1 MRQDLER
8 RLFFH
13 DRDLF
18 FQQLDLVFVD
28 TTSLYLCRD
37 TETPWQTWG
46 YSRDRRGDLPQFV
59 LCVAVDRHGWPVA
72 WEVFSGNAADKAG
85 LRRIVA
91 ISRQRFRVRSVIIVA
106 DRGMIAGDTIEPL
119 ARRPRALF
127 EGTLGR
133 RRRRQREVSAEVLAR
148 AGRHETAADNL
159 EVKEVSVGRRRHVV
173 CRDPEE
179 ARKEAA
185 ARDAVLASLQT
196 TLDRNGPSAILGNRG
211 FARFLKIQKGSV
223 RIDPEAVR
231 RGARLNG
238 KFVLT
243 TDTDAIETAENESG
257 GAGGLS
263 HGISIGSVLA
273 CSFGR
278 HTQPRLR
285 AGVPCA
291 TPAVDPPG
299 RVRT

>member
-13 DRDLF
+13 DRDLC

-28 TTSLYLCRD
+28 TTSLYVCRD
-37 TETPWQTWG
+37 TETPWRTWG
-46 YSRDRRGDLPQFV
+46 SSRDRRGDLPQFV
-59 LCVAVDRHGWPVA
+59 LRVALDPHGGPVV
-72 WEVFSGNAADKAG
+72 WEVFSGNAADRAA
-85 LRRIVA
+85 LRRVVA
-91 ISRQRFRVRSVIIVA
+91 ISSQRFRVRLVLIVA

-119 ARRPRALF
+119 ARRPGARS
-127 EGTLGR
+127 EGILGCR
-133 RRRRQREVSAEVLAR
+133 MRRQREVSAEVLAR
-148 AGRHETAADNL
+148 TGRHETAADNL
-159 EVKEVSVGRRRHVV
+159 EVKEVSVGRRRYVV
-173 CRDPEE
+173 CRNPEE
-179 ARKEAA
+179 GRKEAA
-185 ARDAVLASLQT
+185 ARDAVPANLQT
-196 TLDRNGPSAILGNRG
+196 TLERSGPRAIIGNRG
-211 FARFLKIQKGSV
+211 FALFLKIQKGSA

-231 RGARLNG
+231 RDARLDG

-243 TDTDAIETAENESG
+243 TDTDAIETVENELG